1 MGGKSS
7 RMGVDKS
14 QLHVGL
20 RYNSAEGRITQTDKE
35 KDTSAEDRITQ
46 TDKKKDTSTEGRITQ
61 TDKEQDTSAEDRIT
75 QTEKE
80 QDTSAEDRIT
90 QTEKEQDTSAEDRIT
105 QTEKE
110 QDTSAEGRITQTDK
124 EQTFAEL
131 AHSKLK
137 PYVDEVHYSI
147 NKNQKNLGLE
157 NTILDEYEGE
167 GPLSGI
173 ISALRA
179 TEKSILVLGV
189 DMPLITTQS
198 IETLIKQRNWDLLT
212 TTYYNNHTNKW
223 EPMLSIWEYET
234 LPCLQEFF
242 DNGGRSIQGFLN
254 QYGNQRVLISSEQ
267 EFTNVNTAEDLQN
280 LK

>member
-35 KDTSAEDRITQ
+35 
-46 TDKKKDTSTEGRITQ
+46 
-61 TDKEQDTSAEDRIT
+61 
-75 QTEKE
+75 
-80 QDTSAEDRIT
+80 
-90 QTEKEQDTSAEDRIT
+90 
-105 QTEKE
+105 
-110 QDTSAEGRITQTDK
+110 QDTSAEGRRTQTDK

-147 NKNQKNLGLE
+147 NKNQENLGLE
-157 NTILDEYEGE
+157 HTILDEYEGE

-173 ISALRA
+173 IS
-179 TEKSILVLGV
+179 TKKSILILGV

-212 TTYYNNHTNKW
+212 TTYYNDQSNKW
-223 EPMLSIWEYET
+223 EPMLSIWEIET
-234 LPCLQEFF
+234 LPCLEEYF
-242 DNGGRSIQGFLN
+242 DNGGRSIQEFLN
-254 QYGNQRVLISSEQ
+254 QYGNQQVIISSEQ
-267 EFTNVNTAEDLQN
+267 EFTNVNTTEDLKKVR
-280 LK
+280 LS